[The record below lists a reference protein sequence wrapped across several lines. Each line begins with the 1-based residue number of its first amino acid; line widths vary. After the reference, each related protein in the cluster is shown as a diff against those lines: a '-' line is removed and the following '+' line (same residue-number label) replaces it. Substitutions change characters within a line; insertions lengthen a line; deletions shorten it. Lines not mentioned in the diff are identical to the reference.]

1 MSATVFLA
9 TRQHRTRLMHIWRSA
24 GWPCRDPLEIDLL
37 AAALVQLRTDA
48 HGRDTL
54 HLTEAGIQALADVR
68 RSNQRAASRHDRL
81 AERLSVQLQGDGRIV
96 WRELSLRAL
105 IETAP
110 PPLPD
115 TVAQEAMNASAS
127 AAGLMAAHE
136 PGPTSLWPPL
146 QSADDALT
154 GLPSRSPLSS
164 HLGGDHHWRMARPD
178 IFSIRNTTVEAY
190 LRPMVHE
197 IKVSRADLLSDLRH
211 EAKRQA
217 YQWLSCECYY
227 VFPASIAE
235 PAEVPEAFGVWLL
248 HGDLDT
254 GRLELARPA
263 RHTPRTLPFAV
274 WMALAKAT
282 PLGPAEEAAQSPLA
296 PLD

>member
-1 MSATVFLA
+1 MSTVPSLVA
-9 TRQHRTRLMHIWRSA
+9 TRAHRTRLMHIWRSA
-24 GWPCRDPLEIDLL
+24 GWPCRDPIEIDLL
-37 AAALVQLRTDA
+37 AAALVHLRTDA
-48 HGRDTL
+48 QGRDSL
-54 HLTEAGIQALADVR
+54 HLTDAGIQALAEARLRHR
-68 RSNQRAASRHDRL
+68 RSISAHDQLGERL
-81 AERLSVQLQGDGRIV
+81 ATQLMNDGRVV
-96 WRELSLRAL
+96 WRELSLRAF
-105 IETAP
+105 IESAGTVS
-110 PPLPD
+110 PLADESSP
-115 TVAQEAMNASAS
+115 AMPAV
-127 AAGLMAAHE
+127 AHE
-136 PGPTSLWPPL
+136 PAPSSLWPVPE
-146 QSADDALT
+146 SGAAT
-154 GLPSRSPLSS
+154 ASRP
-164 HLGGDHHWRMARPD
+164 DHHWRMARPD

-227 VFPASIAE
+227 VFPAGIAE

-282 PLGPAEEAAQSPLA
+282 PLGPAEDAAQSPLA

>member
-1 MSATVFLA
+1 MSAQPAFIA

-37 AAALVQLRTDA
+37 AAEWVQLRTDTL
-48 HGRDTL
+48 GRETL
-54 HLTEAGIQALADVR
+54 HLTESGIQALSEAR
-68 RSNQRAASRHDRL
+68 RRNQRAASTHDRL
-81 AERLSVQLQGDGRIV
+81 VHRLSLQLQGDGRIV

-105 IETAP
+105 IEASTPAEPDEPAP
-110 PPLPD
+110 PVL
-115 TVAQEAMNASAS
+115 
-127 AAGLMAAHE
+127 HE
-136 PGPTSLWPPL
+136 PPPQLLWSSPDADTST
-146 QSADDALT
+146 AA
-154 GLPSRSPLSS
+154 SPRP
-164 HLGGDHHWRMARPD
+164 DHHWRMARPD
-178 IFSIRNTTVEAY
+178 IFSVRNTTVEAY

-197 IKVSRADLLSDLRH
+197 IKVSRSDLLSDLRH
-211 EAKRQA
+211 EAKRQS

-227 VFPASIAE
+227 VFPAGIAE

-248 HGDLDT
+248 HGDMDS

-282 PLGPAEEAAQSPLA
+282 PLCPDEDLAQSPLA
-296 PLD
+296 PRG

>member
-1 MSATVFLA
+1 MSAQPVFVA
-9 TRQHRTRLMHIWRSA
+9 TRQHRARLMHIWRSA

-37 AAALVQLRTDA
+37 AAALVQLRTDG

-68 RSNQRAASRHDRL
+68 QRNQRAASRHDRL
-81 AERLSVQLQGDGRIV
+81 ADRLSVQLQGDGRIV

-105 IETAP
+105 IEATMA
-110 PPLPD
+110 PLPD
-115 TVAQEAMNASAS
+115 TALPETVEVSVAALA
-127 AAGLMAAHE
+127 AAHE
-136 PGPTSLWPPL
+136 PGPASLWPPL
-146 QSADDALT
+146 QNAGGALSA
-154 GLPSRSPLSS
+154 PLR
-164 HLGGDHHWRMARPD
+164 GDHHWRMARPD
-178 IFSIRNTTVEAY
+178 IFSIRHTTVEAY

-227 VFPASIAE
+227 VFPAGIAE

-282 PLGPAEEAAQSPLA
+282 PLAQAEDAAQSPLA

>member
-1 MSATVFLA
+1 MSAPPVFVA

-37 AAALVQLRTDA
+37 AAEWVQLRTDA
-48 HGRDTL
+48 LGRETL
-54 HLTEAGIQALADVR
+54 HLTDTGIQALADAR
-68 RSNQRAASRHDRL
+68 RRNQRAASAHDRL
-81 AERLSVQLQGDGRIV
+81 AHRLSMQLQGDGRIV

-105 IETAP
+105 IEAAMPAEADTPQEAP
-110 PPLPD
+110 PTL
-115 TVAQEAMNASAS
+115 
-127 AAGLMAAHE
+127 HE
-136 PGPTSLWPPL
+136 PSPSPLWPR
-146 QSADDALT
+146 DTKET
-154 GLPSRSPLSS
+154 GTAMPMRT
-164 HLGGDHHWRMARPD
+164 GHHWRMARPD
-178 IFSIRNTTVEAY
+178 LFSVRNTTVEAY

-227 VFPASIAE
+227 VFPASVAD
-235 PAEVPEAFGVWLL
+235 PAEVPDAFGVWLL

-282 PLGPAEEAAQSPLA
+282 PLCPDEDLAQSPLA
-296 PLD
+296 PLA

>member
-1 MSATVFLA
+1 MSAQPVFIA

-37 AAALVQLRTDA
+37 AAAWVQLQTDA
-48 HGRDTL
+48 LGRETL
-54 HLTEAGIQALADVR
+54 HLTDAGIQALSESR
-68 RSNQRAASRHDRL
+68 RRHQRAASAHDRL
-81 AERLSVQLQGDGRIV
+81 ARRLSLQLQGDGRIV
-96 WRELSLRAL
+96 WQELSLRAL
-105 IETAP
+105 IEASTPAEPDTPRTALLHEPTPAQLWPMADTGAATAP
-110 PPLPD
+110 R
-115 TVAQEAMNASAS
+115 A
-127 AAGLMAAHE
+127 
-136 PGPTSLWPPL
+136 
-146 QSADDALT
+146 
-154 GLPSRSPLSS
+154 
-164 HLGGDHHWRMARPD
+164 DHHWRMARPD
-178 IFSIRNTTVEAY
+178 IFSVRNTTVEAY

-227 VFPASIAE
+227 VFPAGIAD

-248 HGDLDT
+248 HGDTDT

-263 RHTPRTLPFAV
+263 RHTPRSLPFAV

-282 PLGPAEEAAQSPLA
+282 PLCPDEDLAQSPLA
-296 PLD
+296 PLA

>member
-1 MSATVFLA
+1 MSVPPTFVA

-37 AAALVQLRTDA
+37 AADLVRLRTDT

-54 HLTEAGIQALADVR
+54 HLTESGLQALADAR
-68 RSNQRAASRHDRL
+68 RRNQRAASAHDRL
-81 AERLSVQLQGDGRIV
+81 ADRLSTQLQRDGRIV

-105 IETAP
+105 IEAGAP
-110 PPLPD
+110 TQPGPAREGPPE
-115 TVAQEAMNASAS
+115 QSAS
-127 AAGLMAAHE
+127 LPAVHE
-136 PGPTSLWPPL
+136 PHPRLWG
-146 QSADDALT
+146 AVA
-154 GLPSRSPLSS
+154 
-164 HLGGDHHWRMARPD
+164 GGTEGAEDLAARAPRPEHHWRMARPD
-178 IFSIRNTTVEAY
+178 IFSVRNTTVEAY
-190 LRPMVHE
+190 LHPVVHE
-197 IKVSRADLLSDLRH
+197 VKVSRADLLSDLRH

-217 YQWLSCECYY
+217 YQWLSCECHY
-227 VFPASIAE
+227 VFPAGIAE

-248 HGDLDT
+248 HGDADT

-282 PLGPAEEAAQSPLA
+282 PLCPPEDAVQSPLA
-296 PLD
+296 PLA